1 MIKTESIS
9 MKFGGLYALSDVS
22 FEINKGELFSII
34 GPNGSG
40 KSTLFNVITGVYMP
54 TTGKVFLQDHEIT
67 GLSPHKINHLGL
79 GRTFQNPRLFTD
91 LTVLENVMIP
101 LMVKNGGSLFWELVS
116 SRRKKRITE
125 KLTPIAMNALMVT
138 GLAGKEHFAADKLSY
153 GDQKRLEIARCY
165 SISPDVIMLDEPVA
179 GLNTEERD
187 EINSLI
193 KNINE
198 RGITIVLI
206 EHDMKMVMGISD
218 RIMVLN
224 HGSPI
229 AFGTPAEISNDPEVI
244 KAYLGVEETDN
255 EYA

>member
-1 MIKTESIS
+1 
-9 MKFGGLYALSDVS
+9 MKFGGLYALNEVS

-40 KSTLFNVITGVYMP
+40 KSTMFNVITGVYTP
-54 TTGKVFLQDHEIT
+54 TAGKVYLHNDEIT
-67 GLSPHKINHLGL
+67 GFPPYMINRLGL
-79 GRTFQNPRLFTD
+79 GRTFQNPKLFTD
-91 LTVLENVMIP
+91 VTVLENIIVP
-101 LMVKNGGSLFWELVS
+101 LSVRSGSPLAWELISKRVH
-116 SRRKKRITE
+116 KKIHDE
-125 KLTPIAMNALMVT
+125 MTPIAMNALEVT
-138 GLAGKEHFAADKLSY
+138 GLKGKENHAAGMLSY

-165 SISPDVIMLDEPVA
+165 ATSPDIIMLDEPVA

-187 EINSLI
+187 EMNALI
-193 KNINE
+193 KDINK
-198 RGITIVLI
+198 RGMTIVLI

-229 AFGTPAEISNDPEVI
+229 AFGTPLEISNNPDVI
-244 KAYLGVEETDN
+244 KAYLGVEETDD